1 MRARVRHTLAAPRAP
16 FVLLLVSL
24 FALSFAS
31 PARAQ
36 DAVRDASDA
45 FGDGSPTDASP
56 ATSEPLDASRSTTTD
71 ASALARDASVQSSGD
86 VVVASVTPNQDASVS
101 PPASAVANRDAHPPR
116 AGPPQARAR
125 PSAAHLARVAF
136 GLCAL
141 LALAMVAAHPK
152 VRGFEK
158 RAGFGMFATTALPFL
173 ALGAVARL
181 PSVDVLTPSVVD
193 DLRPVLEFGLGW
205 IGFRVGAEYDV
216 RTFDRMPKGTGSYVA
231 VVTSLAFVSVGVA
244 SILALAPFV
253 WPIST
258 KTLRDALVLG
268 ACAAVSAPSGAR
280 ALERAGAF
288 TVEQSRTLRQATRL
302 DDAVPMLVL
311 ALVTAVFRDPTRTRF
326 TLPPLGWVFL
336 QVGMGVFLGFVLLA
350 ARATARSA
358 NERSALTFGGVA
370 FCAGM
375 AQYLGF
381 SPLVVAFCA
390 GVIVASLRDR
400 EDDFG
405 QLLLELERPIYLTFF
420 ALVGATWTVTR
431 VRAWVLVVAYV
442 AARSVAKFVAPR
454 IRSIPGAPKANLVG
468 LSMQPSSVVA
478 VAVVVSAQH
487 LYADF
492 DPIFETVVLFG
503 ALFSE
508 LFTQAAVTAWK
519 RNAPE
524 PPEVTIEDGDPSDG
538 SDDQDEVLL

>member
-1 MRARVRHTLAAPRAP
+1 MRARMGYCVAAPRAW
-16 FVLLLVSL
+16 FTAALFSLIALLI
-24 FALSFAS
+24 AL
-31 PARAQ
+31 PAQAQ
-36 DAVRDASDA
+36 DAIAIRDSTVEASTAPAIDVRSTNDASSI
-45 FGDGSPTDASP
+45 DGSGA
-56 ATSEPLDASRSTTTD
+56 LDRTGSMARSTLD
-71 ASALARDASVQSSGD
+71 VGGGDARDA
-86 VVVASVTPNQDASVS
+86 DASS
-101 PPASAVANRDAHPPR
+101 SADASSFAAGIARDHPAP
-116 AGPPQARAR
+116 AGPTQVRSR
-125 PSAAHLARVAF
+125 PSAGQLARVAF

-141 LALAMVAAHPK
+141 LALAIIAAHPK
-152 VRGFEK
+152 IRAFEK
-158 RAGFGMFATTALPFL
+158 RAGFGMFATTAFPFL

-181 PSVDVLTPSVVD
+181 PSADVLSPSVVN

-216 RTFDRMPKGTGSYVA
+216 RTFDRMPKGTGAYVA
-231 VVTSLAFVSVGVA
+231 ATTSLAFFAVGA
-244 SILALAPFV
+244 SSILALAPFV

-258 KTLRDALVLG
+258 KTLRDALILG

-288 TVEQSRTLRQATRL
+288 SAEQSRTLRQATRL
-302 DDAVPMLVL
+302 DDAVPLLVL
-311 ALVTAVFRDPTRTRF
+311 ALVTAVFRDPSRTRF

-336 QVGMGVFLGFVLLA
+336 QVGMGAVLGFVLLA

-420 ALVGATWTVTR
+420 ALVGATWTVAR
-431 VRAWVLVVAYV
+431 WDAWVLLIAYLL
-442 AARSVAKFVAPR
+442 ARSGAKFIGPR
-454 IRSIPGAPKANLVG
+454 IRPIPDAPPSNLVA
-468 LSMQPSSVVA
+468 LAMQPSSVVA
-478 VAVVVSAQH
+478 VAVVVSAQN

-492 DPIFETVVLFG
+492 DSIFETVVLFG

-508 LFTQAAVTAWK
+508 LLTQGLVTLWK

-524 PPEVTIEDGDPSDG
+524 PPIVSIEDSD
-538 SDDQDEVLL
+538 SDNNDEVLL

>member
-1 MRARVRHTLAAPRAP
+1 MGYCVAAPRAW
-16 FVLLLVSL
+16 FTATICTLLALL
-24 FALSFAS
+24 FALPAHAQDAIAIGDSTLEASTTPAIDARSSEDATSIDRSDALDRAAATARSALDAGSDDAGGADATSRADASSFAAAIAS
-31 PARAQ
+31 GHPARA
-36 DAVRDASDA
+36 
-45 FGDGSPTDASP
+45 GP
-56 ATSEPLDASRSTTTD
+56 A
-71 ASALARDASVQSSGD
+71 
-86 VVVASVTPNQDASVS
+86 
-101 PPASAVANRDAHPPR
+101 
-116 AGPPQARAR
+116 QARSR
-125 PSAAHLARVAF
+125 PSAGQLARVAF

-141 LALAMVAAHPK
+141 LALAIIAAHPK
-152 VRGFEK
+152 IRAFEK
-158 RAGFGMFATTALPFL
+158 RAGFGMFATTAFPFL
-173 ALGAVARL
+173 ALGAIARL
-181 PSVDVLTPSVVD
+181 PSVDVLSPSVVTE
-193 DLRPVLEFGLGW
+193 LRPVLEFGLGW

-216 RTFDRMPKGTGSYVA
+216 RTFDRMPKGTGAYVA
-231 VVTSLAFVSVGVA
+231 ITTSLAFIAVGAA

-258 KTLRDALVLG
+258 KTLRDALILG

-288 TVEQSRTLRQATRL
+288 SAEQSRTLRQATRL
-302 DDAVPMLVL
+302 DDAVPLLVL
-311 ALVTAVFRDPTRTRF
+311 ALVTAVFRDPSRTRF

-336 QVGMGVFLGFVLLA
+336 QVGMGVVLGFVLLA
-350 ARATARSA
+350 ARASSRSA

-420 ALVGATWTVTR
+420 ALVGATWTVAR
-431 VRAWVLVVAYV
+431 WDAWVLVVAYLL
-442 AARSVAKFVAPR
+442 ARSAAKFVAPR
-454 IRSIPGAPKANLVG
+454 IRSIPGAPPSNLVA

-478 VAVVVSAQH
+478 VAVVVSAQS

-492 DPIFETVVLFG
+492 DSIFETVVLFG

-508 LFTQAAVTAWK
+508 LLTQGAVALWK

-524 PPEVTIEDGDPSDG
+524 PPIVSIEDGDPDNN
-538 SDDQDEVLL
+538 DEVLL